1 MNAKEA
7 KKLSDSYKGWDE
19 ERYKSTAI
27 YKVDKLIRESCET
40 NSYDIS
46 IDEGDDWMIT
56 KYLDYVVAHFESL
69 GYCVIKGYMIDDRMD
84 TMVNISWD

>member
-1 MNAKEA
+1 MNAEEA

-19 ERYKSTAI
+19 EQYKSIAI

-46 IDEGDDWMIT
+46 IDEDDDWMIT
-56 KYLDYVVAHFESL
+56 KYLDYVVAHFELL